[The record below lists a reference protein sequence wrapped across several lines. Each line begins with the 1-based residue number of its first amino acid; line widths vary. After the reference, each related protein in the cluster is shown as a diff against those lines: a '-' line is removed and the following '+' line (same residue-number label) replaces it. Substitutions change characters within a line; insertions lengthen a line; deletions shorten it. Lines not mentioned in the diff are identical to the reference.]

1 MLTGIDYIVAIAYL
15 AGILLLGY
23 YFRKFVS
30 SSDDFLL
37 GCCEALVTKVHTLGP
52 EYQNDFK

>member
-1 MLTGIDYIVAIAYL
+1 MLTGIDYFVVIAYL

-23 YFRKFVS
+23 YFRIYVS

-37 GCCEALVTKVHTLGP
+37 SGCEALVTKVHALGP
-52 EYQNDFK
+52 EYQNHFK